1 MENPSKAKLQKD
13 EIGPEKSLMK
23 KKKKKNQD
31 VGTCT
36 KNKIGT

>member
-13 EIGPEKSLMK
+13 EIGPEKSLTN
-23 KKKKKNQD
+23 KKKKNQD